1 MSVVTIIPVKPFS
14 EGKSRL
20 SKALSHN
27 KRMVL
32 NRAMFLH
39 VLNIALSTRPIEEV
53 IAISRDPQAL
63 DIAEEAGAHAILE
76 ETKSNLNQALDI
88 ARKAATSLKATT
100 ILVLPSDLAKI
111 DSEDINILL
120 QSVSKHSPS
129 VVIAP
134 DKRLLGT
141 NALLLK
147 PLDAIPFS
155 FGEGSFKKHQNDAR
169 RAGCEIS
176 IVKRPNLTFDVDEPS
191 DLYFMENGK

>member
-1 MSVVTIIPVKPFS
+1 MSVVAIIPVKPFS

-20 SKALSHN
+20 SKVLSHN

-32 NRAMFLH
+32 NKTMFLH
-39 VLNIALSTRPIEEV
+39 VLKIALSTKAIEEV
-53 IAISRDPQAL
+53 IVVSRDPNAL

-88 ARKAATSLKATT
+88 ARKGATILKATT

-111 DSEDINILL
+111 NSEDINILL
-120 QSVSKHSPS
+120 QSIVKHSPS

-134 DKRLLGT
+134 DKKLLGT
-141 NALLLK
+141 NALLIE

-155 FGEGSFKKHQNDAR
+155 FGEGSFKKHQEDAC
-169 RAGCEIS
+169 RAGCEIA

-191 DLYFMENGK
+191 DLFFMENGK